1 MTAQTRDCTQRHF
14 VGHLLPAQGLGVPCA
29 AGINDRRVTHKVCW
43 VNVPAASR
51 RPRRAGTST
60 VAAGVPPCQPR
71 ERSRFNNCAGSVTAS
86 RPPGTVAIARC
97 QDFRLPSGIAKRNAV
112 RVLGTGKPE
121 DGRPWSSSDG
131 LPDQLQRGDKSG
143 QFWEWSA
150 LKRSL
155 RSGRLAK
162 RPKAGR
168 SWRQAR
174 PAPTWPICEALQCF
188 PWDCRRSERDQRERR
203 TCEPFTP
210 REERS
215 DEAFRTG
222 T

>member
-1 MTAQTRDCTQRHF
+1 M
-14 VGHLLPAQGLGVPCA
+14 
-29 AGINDRRVTHKVCW
+29 CW

-131 LPDQLQRGDKSG
+131 LPDQSQRGDKSG
-143 QFWEWSA
+143 LFWECSA
-150 LKRSL
+150 LERSASRTGEQ

-168 SWRQAR
+168 SWRQAG
-174 PAPTWPICEALQCF
+174 PAPTWPICGASRPSWVE
-188 PWDCRRSERDQRERR
+188 
-203 TCEPFTP
+203 FTP
-210 REERS
+210 HPGPLPIGWGEGENILDVVTPGGAR
-215 DEAFRTG
+215 G
-222 T
+222 TAYPGLFSCRPSGALSEIA